1 MAPKIECPKCQATN
15 TADAELCVEC
25 GADLFD
31 DDGTVMLSVEDSQT
45 VILTGDEAE
54 DWPTDAMPAVDDEV
68 DGEGLTEGTPAPSVP
83 QSPGGQAGIFDRGAV
98 LGGRYRIEN
107 RIGIGG
113 MGAVYK
119 ARDLELDRD
128 VALKVIR
135 PEFEADE
142 EVLARFK
149 QEIILARE
157 ITHRN
162 VVRIYDL
169 GLAEGIKFISM
180 EFIEGKDLTTI
191 VRQSGPMSVEDA
203 SLVVEQICLALDA
216 AHQEGVV
223 HRDLKPQNVMIASDG
238 RVVVMDFGIARSLQ
252 DSSMTQTGALL
263 GTPDYMSPE
272 QVKGEQVDAR
282 TDIFALGIILFELL
296 TGTLPYTGD
305 TPMATMFKRTQE
317 KAMPVRDL
325 NPELPPYVGDI
336 IRRCLEI
343 QPHKRYQSARE
354 ILQDLGAWRGGG
366 TQMTM
371 GPTMMAVRPTTTA
384 GSNRLKYGLI
394 GGAVL
399 AVVVLI
405 TAGVLLWP
413 EGEPAPVGA
422 DQASA
427 VPAPSADAVS
437 LAILPFKNATGNPEF
452 DWLSDG
458 LAEMLRTDVGQSA
471 SLRTV
476 SSDRLHQIL
485 SDLRLSTG
493 DNMEEVTLRRVAE
506 FGNADTLVW
515 GQFVQLGDTIRI
527 DATVR
532 DFERHNTVTLK
543 AEAVNE
549 DELLEAVNDL
559 AEEVRESLALSRAGR
574 RELEQQAFLPSSTSV
589 AALRRYNEGLAQ
601 LREGNNLDAVTSF
614 ETAVEADP
622 EFALAHAKLAQS
634 YDTLGRDQKAD
645 DASRRAVELSD
656 GLPDAERFMILA
668 QDALL
673 QGDYEAGLDAY
684 QNLLRMH
691 PNDPELHAELAALY
705 EADGFYDDALEH
717 LRITLEADPRNI
729 TANLSLGRVL
739 IKSGNPSDAL
749 APLNQA
755 LSLAIQADNS
765 EAEANTVQALG
776 IAYNRTGQTD
786 NALENF
792 QESLAIKREIGDQ
805 RGAAA
810 SLSEIGLIQD
820 LAGDAEAARVSYGE
834 AMDIRRDIGDDRGFA
849 VLLNRVGDLEL
860 YQGNTDEALAKNRE
874 ALRIQ
879 MEIGDEGSQASTLT
893 SIGVIYDQRG
903 EYSESLVYYQRALEI
918 RERFGVPRPIADSLH
933 NIAETYTYMGDYR
946 KAQDN
951 YLGALEKR
959 RDATDEIGAAY
970 ESFSLGRVH
979 ALQGRYAAALASME
993 EAVGIYRRLEETGPW
1008 YVEALA
1014 GRGNALALLARY
1026 AEAAPVLE
1034 EALGHARELG
1044 DPLLVSQ
1051 ILSYQGD
1058 SLFYTGDFAAA
1069 AAAYGQGEEAATAS
1083 GDPYLEL
1090 AARAGLARTEVAS
1103 SGGAGSVRTLETL
1116 VGDAESRG
1124 ATYLATR
1131 CTLCLASS
1139 QLTAGRPAEMEREA
1153 RRALREAED
1162 MGAAPLEAQSHFLLA
1177 ESLRIQGNTADADRS
1192 LAKAGEIL
1200 EQIRT
1205 ESGDGPLTRTDLAPI
1220 AKAAGL

>member
-1 MAPKIECPKCQATN
+1 MAPKIECPKCQASN

-25 GADLFD
+25 GADLFEGE
-31 DDGTVMLSVEDSQT
+31 GTVMLSVEDSQT
-45 VILTGDEAE
+45 VILSGDEVN
-54 DWPTDAMPAVDDEV
+54 DWPTDEMPALDGNV
-68 DGEGLTEGTPAPSVP
+68 DGEAPTEGTPAPSGP
-83 QSPGGQAGIFDRGAV
+83 RPPGGQPGIFDPGAV
-98 LGGRYRIEN
+98 LGGRYRIDN

-142 EVLARFK
+142 EVLQRFK

-169 GLAEGIKFISM
+169 GQAEGIKFISM
-180 EFIEGKDLTTI
+180 EFIEGKDLTAMI
-191 VRQSGPMSVEDA
+191 RESGPMSVEDA
-203 SLVVEQICLALDA
+203 ALVVEQICLALDA

-223 HRDLKPQNVMIASDG
+223 HRDLKPQNVMIAADG

-317 KAMPVRDL
+317 KAKPVRDL

-384 GSNRLKYGLI
+384 GSKRLKYGLI
-394 GGAVL
+394 GGAAL
-399 AVVVLI
+399 AVVALV
-405 TAGVLLWP
+405 TAAVLLWP
-413 EGEPAPVGA
+413 EGEPSPEAA
-422 DQASA
+422 AIAAA

-437 LAILPFKNATGNPEF
+437 LAILPFKNATGDPEL
-452 DWLSDG
+452 DWLTDG

-485 SDLRLSTG
+485 SDLRLSAA
-493 DNMEEVTLRRVAE
+493 DSMEEVTLRRVAE
-506 FGNADTLVW
+506 FGNADTVVW
-515 GQFVQLGDTIRI
+515 GQFARLGDQIRI

-543 AEAVNE
+543 AEADSE
-549 DELLEAVNDL
+549 DELLEAVNGL
-559 AEEVRESLALSRAGR
+559 AEEVRGSLALSRAGR
-574 RELEQQAFLPSSTSV
+574 RELEAQAFLPSSQSV
-589 AALRRYNEGLAQ
+589 SALRRYNEGLTQ
-601 LREGNNLDAVTSF
+601 LREGNNLEAVTSF

-634 YDTLGRDQKAD
+634 YDTLGRSQKAD
-645 DASRRAVELSD
+645 EASGRAVELAD

-673 QGDYEAGLDAY
+673 KGDYEAGLDAY

-705 EADGFYDDALEH
+705 EADGSYDDALEH

-729 TANLSLGRVL
+729 SANLAQGRVL
-739 IKSGNPSDAL
+739 IKSGQSQDAL

-765 EAEANTVQALG
+765 EAEANTLQALG
-776 IAYNRTGQTD
+776 IAYRFLD
-786 NALENF
+786 RPDDALENY

-805 RGAAA
+805 RGVAS
-810 SLSEIGLIQD
+810 SLSEIGYIYGFQ
-820 LAGDAEAARVSYGE
+820 GDVEGARTSFNEAI
-834 AMDIRRDIGDDRGFA
+834 DISREIGDDYGLA
-849 VLLNRVGDLEL
+849 LLLGNLGDLERSA
-860 YQGNTDEALAKNRE
+860 GNLDQALDSTRE

-879 MEIGDEGSQASTLT
+879 IDIGDEVNQAHTLT
-893 SIGVIYDQRG
+893 DIGVIYDQRG
-903 EYSESLVYYQRALEI
+903 EYSESLVYYERALEI
-918 RERFGVPRPIADSLH
+918 LERLGNPSLTADALH
-933 NIAETYTYMGDYR
+933 NLAETNILMGDYTE
-946 KAQDN
+946 AQDY
-951 YLGALEKR
+951 YLKALEKR
-959 RDATDEIGAAY
+959 REATDEIGAAY
-970 ESFSLGRVH
+970 ESYSLGRVYGH
-979 ALQGRYAAALASME
+979 QGRYAAALASME
-993 EAVGIYRRLEETGPW
+993 EALDIYRRLEETGPW

-1014 GRGNALALLARY
+1014 GHGAALSLLARY
-1026 AEAAPVLE
+1026 AEAEPVLA
-1034 EALGHARELG
+1034 EALDLARQLGDDLLIAQVLAAQADRSLYMSEFAGARELYG
-1044 DPLLVSQ
+1044 Q
-1051 ILSYQGD
+1051 
-1058 SLFYTGDFAAA
+1058 SLAAA
-1069 AAAYGQGEEAATAS
+1069 EGAE
-1083 GDPYLEL
+1083 DPYLILGARAGVARSRLMAGEAGQLASELDRLVRDAQSRGARYL
-1090 AARAGLARTEVAS
+1090 AARCTICQASAMLATGRA
-1103 SGGAGSVRTLETL
+1103 A
-1116 VGDAESRG
+1116 DAEPKLR
-1124 ATYLATR
+1124 
-1131 CTLCLASS
+1131 
-1139 QLTAGRPAEMEREA
+1139 M
-1153 RRALREAED
+1153 ALREAEN
-1162 MGAAPLEAQSHFLLA
+1162 MGAAPLEAQSHFLLSEA
-1177 ESLRIQGNTADADRS
+1177 GVDGADRH
-1192 LAKAGEIL
+1192 LTKAGEIL
-1200 EQIRT
+1200 STIQT
-1205 ESGDGPLTRTDLAPI
+1205 ESGDGPLTRSDLAPI
-1220 AKAAGL
+1220 AEAAGL